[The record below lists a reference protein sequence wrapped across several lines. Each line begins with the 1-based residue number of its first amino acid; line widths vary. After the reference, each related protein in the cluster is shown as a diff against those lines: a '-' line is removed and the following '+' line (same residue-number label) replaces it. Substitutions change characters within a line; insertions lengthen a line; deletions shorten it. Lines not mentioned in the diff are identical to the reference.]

1 MKQTSINLL
10 GLFSAFALT
19 CLATSYCAAS
29 TVEIT
34 YENSGTSVNN
44 AGLHKLTLD
53 GVSTFAMNAKSKTI
67 RPGRTWTATV
77 NSYDDIQAGAGKFNK
92 RASDVKKYSQVGWL
106 FSYMNFSESL
116 SSSSESWNKAISEAV
131 WKIMGKKGKLSSLAT
146 YVYNYATRGYS
157 SIDNYNWSN
166 SMTVYTSTNLK
177 SEFFAPL
184 APIAT
189 PIPSAIFLFGSVF
202 LGLFGLVR
210 RSNQGSEMQA

>member
-1 MKQTSINLL
+1 MKQASKNLL
-10 GLFSAFALT
+10 GLISAVALI
-19 CLATSYCAAS
+19 CVATSYSVAS

-34 YENSGTSVNN
+34 YENTGTSVNN
-44 AGLHKLTLD
+44 AGLHQLTID
-53 GVSTFAMNAKSKTI
+53 GVSTFAMNAQSKKI
-67 RPGRTWTATV
+67 RPGRNWTATV
-77 NSYDDIQAGAGKFNK
+77 NSYDDIQAGAGKFNED
-92 RASDVKKYSQVGWL
+92 SGDVKKYSQVGWL
-106 FSYMNFSESL
+106 FNYMNFSETL
-116 SSSSESWNKAISEAV
+116 SSSSQSWNTAISQAV

-166 SMTVYTSTNLK
+166 SMTVYTSTNLR

-202 LGLFGLVR
+202 LGLFGIVR
-210 RSNQGSEMQA
+210 RSNQVSEMQA

>member
-19 CLATSYCAAS
+19 CLATSYSAAS

-77 NSYDDIQAGAGKFNK
+77 NY
-92 RASDVKKYSQVGWL
+92 
-106 FSYMNFSESL
+106 
-116 SSSSESWNKAISEAV
+116 
-131 WKIMGKKGKLSSLAT
+131 
-146 YVYNYATRGYS
+146 
-157 SIDNYNWSN
+157 
-166 SMTVYTSTNLK
+166 
-177 SEFFAPL
+177 
-184 APIAT
+184 
-189 PIPSAIFLFGSVF
+189 
-202 LGLFGLVR
+202 
-210 RSNQGSEMQA
+210 